1 MFASALHARGER
13 DDGARRLLTAGW
25 TTHPLTARL
34 AQVFLVLLVACGLS
48 FASAAWAK
56 GGGTPGHAGGKD
68 PEAEAAAADILKGG
82 RAGEVDATLAR
93 LTDKQARDA
102 LRHLAQ
108 ELARQK
114 AHETR
119 TQGIAIVDELAI
131 ALSKTADAWAEL
143 SVSLQR
149 KLNDIR
155 ASGQSVEA
163 RLGLLA
169 LVVCGI
175 AGLAMMFAARHWGRQ
190 RRMVDATKIAI
201 QSGVVSRLPVEIGGV
216 IAFIVG
222 WLLARWIQ
230 GPFEGEA
237 KALLSVALQAALMIL
252 VPLAI
257 ARTFLHR
264 DPDGHRPLPLDDG
277 AARDLFLVVA
287 LVCGVMAVLFL
298 VVQTLLVLGVPRDT
312 AGIVGAS
319 GSPVVWLCVGWLGWR
334 YRAAAVGS
342 ISYVLGADERWRGT
356 LARAWMPVLALFL
369 AGVWLLAFLAV
380 VRQESAIA
388 LKVLLTFAL
397 PILVAAFGTM
407 ARRGVDRAVAQATAP
422 ASSPEILVGDEALAA
437 PAPARAP
444 ASPGAEP
451 LMRAIWLVL
460 GLGAIV
466 AIGYLWGLRTDQFGL
481 GGQVLAV
488 LTELVGLALI
498 GYIVWGLIGFWV
510 VLLQARLVAGEG
522 SPHAQRYMTLLP
534 LFRKFLQ
541 IVVFT
546 LGVMI
551 GLSAIG
557 FDIGPLLASAG
568 VIGIAIGLG
577 AQSTISDILAGVFF
591 LFEDAFRVGDY
602 VEVGNIRGTVEG
614 ISLRSLR
621 LRHHRGAVH
630 ILPFGQIKS
639 LTNTSRDWMLIRL
652 EFRIAPDSDL
662 QKIKKI
668 IKGIGTELQNDPQ
681 FAGEFIVPVKS
692 QGVRRIEDNALI
704 IGIKYIAKPTP
715 KIWMIRREA
724 YQRIRDAFLQ
734 AGIRMVGREVTVHV
748 DQEDVALQQVGA
760 AAAQAVTT
768 GKEAAA

>member
-1 MFASALHARGER
+1 MLSNALHPG
-13 DDGARRLLTAGW
+13 DDQPRWAFAAGPKA
-25 TTHPLTARL
+25 HPLAAWL
-34 AQVFLVLLVACGLS
+34 GSAVVVLLVAVGLLFS
-48 FASAAWAK
+48 SAAWAK
-56 GGGTPGHAGGKD
+56 SGAPAHAGGKD
-68 PEAEAAAADILKGG
+68 AEAEAAAAEILKGG
-82 RAGEVDATLAR
+82 RAGEVDTTLAR

-102 LRHLAQ
+102 LRLLGQ

-114 AHETR
+114 ARETR
-119 TQGIAIVDELAI
+119 IQGITVVDEVGI
-131 ALSKTADAWAEL
+131 ALSKTGDAWAEL
-143 SVSLQR
+143 SAVLQR

-155 ASGQSVEA
+155 ASGQSVEG
-163 RLGLLA
+163 RLGLIA
-169 LVVCGI
+169 LVVCGVT
-175 AGLAMMFAARHWGRQ
+175 GLALMLAARHWGRW
-190 RRMVDATKIAI
+190 RGMADAAKIAG
-201 QSGVVSRLPVEIGGV
+201 QSGIVSRLTVDAGGA
-216 IAFIVG
+216 IALIVG
-222 WLLARWIQ
+222 WSLARWLQ

-237 KALLSVALQAALMIL
+237 KALLPVALQAALMVL
-252 VPLAI
+252 VPVVI

-264 DPDGHRPLPLDDG
+264 EPKGQRPLPLDDG
-277 AARDLFLVVA
+277 AARDLFLVVTV
-287 LVCGVMAVLFL
+287 VCGVMAALFL
-298 VVQTLLVLGVPRDT
+298 LAQTLFILGVPRDT

-319 GSPVVWLCVGWLGWR
+319 GSPLVWLCVGWLGWR

-356 LARAWMPVLALFL
+356 LARAWMPVLTLFL
-369 AGVWLLAFLAV
+369 VVTWVLAFLAV

-397 PILVAAFGTM
+397 PILVVACGAM
-407 ARRGVDRAVAQATAP
+407 ARRGVDRAVSRATAP
-422 ASSPEILVGDEALAA
+422 PASPDVLIGDEALPA
-437 PAPARAP
+437 PAPTGAP
-444 ASPGAEP
+444 AGPGAEP
-451 LMRAIWLVL
+451 LMRAIWLTL

-466 AIGYLWGLRTDQFGL
+466 AMGYLWGLRADQFGL

-522 SPHAQRYMTLLP
+522 SRHAQRSMTLLP

-662 QKIKKI
+662 QRIKKI

-692 QGVRRIEDNALI
+692 QGVRRIEDNALV

-724 YQRIRDAFLQ
+724 YQRIRDAFHH
-734 AGIRMVGREVTVHV
+734 AGIRIVGREVTVRV
-748 DQEDVALQQVGA
+748 DQEDVGLQQAGA
-760 AAAQAVTT
+760 AAAQAITP
-768 GKEAAA
+768 GKAAASA